1 MTGTKYKIEMPSN
14 EIIDKLNKR
23 AGKNSVE
30 NCLTTLIIYE
40 AYNEGPLRDLSAT
53 ILAIDNSD
61 EKWTP
66 PLSRGLRDDL
76 VGLGKNGE
84 GELFIERLASD
95 KFLDPLVGNTTDVTT
110 SPTGGISDKKTV
122 SSKQEPEPDPRL
134 RWQALAGPH
143 INLLEFNDAEEDI
156 FNLLERTIVRKN
168 GWGQRDPK
176 ANHALMAHL
185 DPKKMSRKG
194 KKCGESTIRKAI
206 SRLCRLGV
214 IAFVATEGKGRKL
227 YAPAWDP
234 RICTDPSAVFKIA
247 SQRAANG
254 QDKANYWN
262 QNDELKATDPLTN
275 KNQQV
280 LVRIQ
285 SYVESVGAQI
295 KGHKHKR

>member
-95 KFLDPLVGNTTDVTT
+95 KFLDPLA
-110 SPTGGISDKKTV
+110 V
-122 SSKQEPEPDPRL
+122 SYTHL
-134 RWQALAGPH
+134 R
-143 INLLEFNDAEEDI
+143 
-156 FNLLERTIVRKN
+156 
-168 GWGQRDPK
+168 
-176 ANHALMAHL
+176 AH
-185 DPKKMSRKG
+185 
-194 KKCGESTIRKAI
+194 ET
-206 SRLCRLGV
+206 
-214 IAFVATEGKGRKL
+214 
-227 YAPAWDP
+227 
-234 RICTDPSAVFKIA
+234 
-247 SQRAANG
+247 
-254 QDKANYWN
+254 
-262 QNDELKATDPLTN
+262 
-275 KNQQV
+275 
-280 LVRIQ
+280 
-285 SYVESVGAQI
+285 
-295 KGHKHKR
+295 